1 MNKTVIILIG
11 IAVITALLVIVFVDY
26 TPSASVIVP
35 EVKSVPK
42 VEEGYYRPVRE
53 GNCWRQFVG
62 KGTKDSVLV
71 CG

>member
-62 KGTKDSVLV
+62 KGNKDSILV

>member
-62 KGTKDSVLV
+62 KGTKDSILA

>member
-1 MNKTVIILIG
+1 MNKTVIILIAT
-11 IAVITALLVIVFVDY
+11 IVIGVAIFFV
-26 TPSASVIVP
+26 PSASVIVP

>member
-53 GNCWRQFVG
+53 GNCWRQFVV
-62 KGTKDSVLV
+62 KGTKDSILV

>member
-1 MNKTVIILIG
+1 MKSILIG
-11 IAVITALLVIVFVDY
+11 VAVIAALLVIVFVDY
-26 TPSASVIVP
+26 TPSALVIVP

-53 GNCWRQFVG
+53 GNCWRQFIG